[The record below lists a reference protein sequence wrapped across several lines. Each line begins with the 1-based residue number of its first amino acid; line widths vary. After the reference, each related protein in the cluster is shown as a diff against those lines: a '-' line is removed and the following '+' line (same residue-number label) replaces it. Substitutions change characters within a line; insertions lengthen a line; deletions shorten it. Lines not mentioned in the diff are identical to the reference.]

1 MTTGRINQV
10 TILKS
15 GCLPPGEGLESI
27 HFCTIGSRM
36 GWRLVLVRRLSRC
49 CSVQTDT
56 IHPQTLSS
64 ERFACRC
71 NSNLLFDNFLSN
83 VVQNCHLKWCRAHKC
98 VPALSKGAPSV
109 WVCAGEPNL
118 YNQRFSLRHAPHKSV
133 TLLNRCASR
142 INASSLIMPKL
153 CNELLRVAFGTENV
167 FV

>member
-83 VVQNCHLKWCRAHKC
+83 VVQNCHLKWCRAQVCTCPFKRSSVRVGLC
-98 VPALSKGAPSV
+98 RRAQPLQSKVLSSSRSPQVGHVAK
-109 WVCAGEPNL
+109 
-118 YNQRFSLRHAPHKSV
+118 SLRIAHQCKFPHHAQTV
-133 TLLNRCASR
+133 
-142 INASSLIMPKL
+142 
-153 CNELLRVAFGTENV
+153 
-167 FV
+167 